1 MNVRAVLERIGVIE
15 PRPPEIDE
23 VRSTA
28 MKINEEARREIHE
41 SRERRNILNLEY
53 ELAQRRHAKR

>member
-1 MNVRAVLERIGVIE
+1 MRGLLEKLGVIE

-28 MKINEEARREIHE
+28 MEINEQARREIHE

-53 ELAQRRHAKR
+53 ELAQRRRNR